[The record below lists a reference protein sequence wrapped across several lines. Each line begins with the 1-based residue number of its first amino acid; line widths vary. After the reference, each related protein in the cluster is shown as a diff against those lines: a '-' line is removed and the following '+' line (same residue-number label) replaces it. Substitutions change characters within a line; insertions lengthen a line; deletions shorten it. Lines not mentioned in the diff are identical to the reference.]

1 MKSMYRYLLFILAI
15 LLVLAAIFLP
25 IPQRVAKRLD
35 GLSYVEGEE
44 PAPCTVE
51 LDGTLYRYL
60 FKTDVY
66 WGRMALS
73 TDART
78 GRNGVKVDS
87 GIGRGEI
94 GFMSYLDDEY
104 FIPGYFVAPKDFS
117 WYYANMT
124 AEDGT
129 HYEIAAPAD
138 LTLEEARERAKK
150 QLGKDVLLEL
160 VPTVSPAE

>member
-1 MKSMYRYLLFILAI
+1 MKSMYHYLLFILAI

-78 GRNGVKVDS
+78 SRDGVKVDS

-124 AEDGT
+124 AEDGR

-138 LTLEEARERAKK
+138 LTLEEARERAQK
-150 QLGKDVLLEL
+150 QLGKDVLPDL